1 MATFRRKRSRKYR
14 NKNTRRKS
22 RNARKSN
29 IKRRGKKSLRGGGI
43 FGLPKLFG
51 SSKASDKDS
60 DKDSHKDSD
69 KDSDKNSQAW
79 WNELMGETDGVPL
92 PDEEEYALK
101 TESEAKLEKAEE
113 NLKRKQE
120 EAEGE
125 IQLIMNRQN
134 KTREEANNIYKTRQ
148 ELLQANL
155 KADNEEWAKN
165 PSRYAWMDEPDVG
178 IK

>member
-69 KDSDKNSQAW
+69 KDSQAW
-79 WNELMGETDGVPL
+79 WNELRGETDGVPL

-101 TESEAKLEKAEE
+101 TELEAKLEKAERE
-113 NLKRKQE
+113 AKERSESMIRKIMDKNKISKEDATKTYQKWERAHERDKIILEKLREEDEKRK
-120 EAEGE
+120 
-125 IQLIMNRQN
+125 
-134 KTREEANNIYKTRQ
+134 
-148 ELLQANL
+148 
-155 KADNEEWAKN
+155 
-165 PSRYAWMDEPDVG
+165 
-178 IK
+178 IKIKPTYDDPYTGYE